1 MKKTTILA
9 SAITLTAAL
18 IAILSLL
25 LVRDCKRRGHT
36 MEGLVEGR
44 NRVLRESAAL
54 DKAYIPAL
62 VLTNQGKVE
71 QSQKAMTRLKEV
83 WETYANK
90 YYPLV
95 PRDREFR
102 RSLDKIQNA
111 IRTADH
117 IVNSGGDLADAHEA
131 LEEIRFT
138 FMALR
143 KGRLTSSMIRWKER
157 GELEWNEV
165 WLPDYYYID
174 YLNEFHEPMEAI
186 VLTAKGKTPETLT
199 DEDVAKI
206 KEYLAEA
213 SELLDKIY
221 GAEFEQSV
229 FDFSDEKAQTIR
241 DYIDQET
248 ESLYRLR
255 NALDDED
262 KEAIIQSSM
271 GIKPG
276 FVKLFTMFGDF
287 ESLK

>member
-1 MKKTTILA
+1 MRR
-9 SAITLTAAL
+9 AITLTAVL
-18 IAILSLL
+18 IVVSSLIVISAFL
-25 LVRDCKRRGHT
+25 LASDRKRRET
-36 MEGLVEGR
+36 AMEMVEGR
-44 NRVLRESAAL
+44 NRVLREYAAF

-71 QSQKAMTRLKEV
+71 QSQKAMTRLNEV
-83 WETYANK
+83 WEPYANK

-95 PRDREFR
+95 PKDREFR

-117 IVNSGGDLADAHEA
+117 IVNSGGNLADAHEA
-131 LEEIRFT
+131 LEKIRFI

-143 KGRLTSSMIRWKER
+143 RSRLTSSMIRWRAR

-165 WLPDYYYID
+165 SLPDYYYID

-186 VLTAKGKTPETLT
+186 VLNAKGRTPETLT
-199 DEDVAKI
+199 DADIEKI
-206 KEYLAEA
+206 EEQLAEA

-229 FDFSDEKAQTIR
+229 FDFNDEKTQTMW

-248 ESLYRLR
+248 EFLYELR
-255 NALDDED
+255 KALDDED
-262 KEAIIQSSM
+262 KEEIIRASI